1 MQPFNNTNVMAKK
14 KLLEDIKGRPSRF
27 YRMPADVLRDRRF
40 GDPERLEILRAWMT
54 VAEDEATARQLG
66 VMIAEM
72 ERRPANDHAAE

>member
-1 MQPFNNTNVMAKK
+1 MLNSMTKK
-14 KLLEDIKGRPSRF
+14 KLLEDIKARPGRF

-40 GDPERLEILRAWMT
+40 GDPERLEILRAWMAM
-54 VAEDEATARQLG
+54 AEDDAVARQLG